1 MSFELTFLG
10 TSGGPLEGNT
20 CSILLK
26 SADISYETILDLN
39 IEEDNSLSVRSNSQ
53 DESRKNSA
61 TSNVSTT
68 STTSTT
74 STKSTTS
81 TTSLTNLDPS
91 LRLYKLDELICV
103 DAGSGMGKLTEIIL
117 QESKLQKSN
126 CNLLDYYSDSESIN
140 FYYHPSIQITTPFIH
155 FKQPNTIMYTKSI
168 FQRLSNFLISHPH
181 LDHVSSLVI
190 NSAGFATNNPP
201 KQVWGSKYTINSLQN
216 HYFNGVVWPNMPSF
230 DILRLNQMKYKQS
243 NNVGRFKVKMFPLS
257 HGELNII
264 TKKEKNGGK
273 ENELSLEIT
282 GNRRHSSITT
292 IPPGVNDDEYIKT
305 KLSSKLGGS
314 SSTNTLS
321 SLNMQPLESY
331 PASPTNTTNPTKPQ
345 VSDSVLEPASMAT
358 TLQNTSSQPTNGSKS
373 NSKFPLEDEV
383 DDDAQSHYL
392 SSAFLVTLT
401 HTHTHAHAH
410 THTHTHTVPSTT
422 NYLSPITPQED
433 SILIFGDFESDSVS
447 HLNYNLTIWK
457 EAAAPLIISGRLR
470 AIVVECSNSFEI
482 DENKLYGHL
491 TPRHVVNE
499 LKVLERECR
508 LLLAERSQ
516 GSPPSEVREP
526 EIFVTEN
533 KKESDFEKSFKSTTR
548 NLDQPLRGLNIIIN
562 HVKEPLL
569 SNYRQIR
576 DPRKQILLELNKL
589 NEEEKL
595 GVYFSVALSGTS
607 III

>member
-74 STKSTTS
+74 STKSTKS

-91 LRLYKLDELICV
+91 LRSYKLDELICV

-331 PASPTNTTNPTKPQ
+331 PASPTNTTNPTKPP

-373 NSKFPLEDEV
+373 NS
-383 DDDAQSHYL
+383 
-392 SSAFLVTLT
+392 
-401 HTHTHAHAH
+401 
-410 THTHTHTVPSTT
+410 
-422 NYLSPITPQED
+422 N
-433 SILIFGDFESDSVS
+433 DSVS